1 MRVYVVT
8 GIDGAVFGVCSSKEK
23 ADAVRADFNR
33 HQDRRESSLF
43 VESHEIDERFDAI
56 NKYRKG

>member
-8 GIDGAVFGVCSSKEK
+8 GIDGAVFGVCSTKER
-23 ADAVRADFNR
+23 AEAVRADYNKNAT
-33 HQDRRESSLF
+33 RRESSLF
-43 VESHEIDERFDAI
+43 VESHEIDQRFDAI